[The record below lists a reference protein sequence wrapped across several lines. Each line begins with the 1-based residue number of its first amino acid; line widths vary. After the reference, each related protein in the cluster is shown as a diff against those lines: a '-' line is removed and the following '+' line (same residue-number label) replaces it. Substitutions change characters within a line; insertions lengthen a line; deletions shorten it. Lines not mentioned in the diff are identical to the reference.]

1 MKKYKMT
8 STDTCPRCGSKEDTK
23 HLLWNCIHAKTIWS
37 LYNSLMKSVNA
48 KEVEKYEDIFT
59 PGIPYAICLIK
70 IKLIQEMIQ
79 IERPMNWIPENIKNI
94 ITNLMK
100 IEHHNATNDT
110 RKSTYH
116 KNWSTFLT
124 INN

>member
-1 MKKYKMT
+1 
-8 STDTCPRCGSKEDTK
+8 
-23 HLLWNCIHAKTIWS
+23 
-37 LYNSLMKSVNA
+37 MKSANA
-48 KEVEKYEDIFT
+48 KEVENYEDIFT

-79 IERPMNWIPENIKNI
+79 IERPMNWKPENIKNI

-100 IEHHNATNDT
+100 IEQHNATNDT
-110 RKSTYH
+110 KLSNYH
-116 KNWSTFLT
+116 KNWSTFIT